1 MDVTKSK
8 MSNIERISLKVKV
21 EKKKVIA
28 RENSLVYQVKQQGG
42 NTKIISFLK
51 NKCLLVLYATLY
63 WLVSFLLL
71 LLFVCFWGECGV
83 FFLLFCF
90 VLFFSRVVGWGK
102 RYIYIQNL
110 KFLFRFDIQP
120 GISCI
125 YSTILIIIL
134 SQKDVQSRRFSEAAP
149 RLKRGRIC
157 KQETQYSMVSLR

>member
-1 MDVTKSK
+1 MFTGFIC
-8 MSNIERISLKVKV
+8 NFIL
-21 EKKKVIA
+21 A
-28 RENSLVYQVKQQGG
+28 C
-42 NTKIISFLK
+42 F
-51 NKCLLVLYATLY
+51 
-63 WLVSFLLL
+63 
-71 LLFVCFWGECGV
+71 LFVVVVVCLFLGGMWGL
-83 FFLLFCF
+83 FFLFCF
-90 VLFFSRVVGWGK
+90 VLFLSRVVGWGK